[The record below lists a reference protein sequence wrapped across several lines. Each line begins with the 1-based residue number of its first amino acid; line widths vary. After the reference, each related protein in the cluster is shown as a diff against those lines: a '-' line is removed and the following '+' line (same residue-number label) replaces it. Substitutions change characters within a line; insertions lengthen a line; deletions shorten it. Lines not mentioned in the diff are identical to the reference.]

1 MTQYMIDHS
10 RTIFCQYTSTFEMTN
25 YIETAIIKDNVTK
38 IANYAFKDW
47 SYLKNITIPDS
58 VTSIGKEAFC
68 NCSGLTSVSLPDS
81 VKEIGE
87 FAFYNC
93 MGIKSITIP
102 DSVTNIGND
111 ASATHTAFSNVF
123 IKSHEIT
130 FPLNHPKYVMP
141 DYAFDRRFYKKEN
154 SFLAVVKRR
163 IPYSIK
169 QFIKHHLH

>member
-1 MTQYMIDHS
+1 MAL
-10 RTIFCQYTSTFEMTN
+10 
-25 YIETAIIKDNVTK
+25 TAIEEGVVTPIPQDESKATKVGMIKKQRVS
-38 IANYAFKDW
+38 AWDW
-47 SYLKNITIPDS
+47 QWY
-58 VTSIGKEAFC
+58 F
-68 NCSGLTSVSLPDS
+68 SLAAQNQLCIFPKVNLIS
-81 VKEIGE
+81 
-87 FAFYNC
+87 
-93 MGIKSITIP
+93 
-102 DSVTNIGND
+102 NIGND